1 MAAGWYRI
9 TVTLLLLCGSWE
21 KVTARQETELPAV
34 MENALENETAATDA
48 ASDDDE
54 NWQQLEDFMR
64 HKIQLNTAD
73 EATLHSLGM
82 LTDIQVQEFLTYRRL
97 LGDLV
102 SIYELQAVP
111 GFEPDV
117 IRQLLSYVKVGND
130 LMPHYNMHDYLH
142 KGGHT
147 VLLRYGRQLEK
158 SRGYQ
163 GTATAAPA
171 YQGSPDKVLLRYRY
185 SFPRYI
191 SWGITMEKD
200 AGEPWV
206 GFPKQYGFDYYSAHL
221 FVRNAGWLKTVALGD
236 YTVNLGQGLLQWQ
249 AHAYGKGAA
258 AMQIKR
264 EGDVLRPHT
273 SAGENNFF
281 RGAAATWEQRAW
293 QATAFVSLRRLDGT
307 LAPANDQEEASATA
321 LQRSGYHR
329 TLAELSRK
337 GAVQQ
342 WSGGGC
348 IRYQRHRWQLGA
360 NVVSHRLD
368 PALQRE
374 LKPYSQFDFTGAQL
388 TGASVDYAAYWKN
401 VHLFGEV
408 AASDNGKPAIVQGAL
423 ASVAPMVDVAMVYR
437 YYDKAYQSFY
447 TSSFGDGSRT
457 VNEQGWYTGVSMLLS
472 NRWKI
477 EGYVDFFRFPWLK
490 YRADAPSGGHD
501 FSMQAV
507 YTPNKRKRLSL
518 RITNATHAENRKV
531 PGNAL
536 NVLKDVTS
544 THIRL
549 QGEWTY
555 SRSWQFRARGEYSSY
570 AADTGR
576 KTGWMAYLEAAWHP
590 RACPLVLNA
599 RLARFGTADYNTRIY
614 AYERSVLYD
623 NAVSM
628 LYGDGWQYYLNAKW
642 KISRHLSCWIR
653 MHQVLYSG
661 QQTIGTGQ
669 EMIPG
674 DRKTFFQ
681 LQLLRS
687 W

>member
-9 TVTLLLLCGSWE
+9 TVIWLLLCGSWE
-21 KVTARQETELPAV
+21 KAAARQVTELPAV
-34 MENALENETAATDA
+34 MENALEKETAATDA

-54 NWQQLEDFMR
+54 DWQQLEDFMR

-73 EATLHSLGM
+73 GAMLQSLGI
-82 LTDIQVQEFLTYRRL
+82 LTAIQVEEFLTYRRL
-97 LGDLV
+97 LGNLV

-111 GFEPDV
+111 GFEPEV
-117 IRQLLSYVKVGND
+117 IRQLLPYVKVGDD
-130 LMPHYNMHDYLH
+130 LMPHYSLHDYLH

-147 VLLRYGRQLEK
+147 AMLRYGRQLEK
-158 SRGYQ
+158 PRGYQ
-163 GTATAAPA
+163 GTATAPPA
-171 YQGSPDKVLLRYRY
+171 YQGGPDKILLRYRY

-191 SWGITMEKD
+191 SWGVTMEKD
-200 AGEPWV
+200 AGEPWS

-221 FVRNAGWLKTVALGD
+221 FVRNVCGLKTIALGD

-258 AMQIKR
+258 AMQVKR
-264 EGDVLRPHT
+264 EGDILRPHT

-307 LAPANDQEEASATA
+307 LSADDDQDAGSATA

-337 GAVQQ
+337 GTVQQ
-342 WSGGGC
+342 WSGGGSV
-348 IRYQRHRWQLGA
+348 RYQQRRWQLGA
-360 NVVSHRLD
+360 NIVSHRLN

-374 LKPYSQFDFTGAQL
+374 LKPYSQFDFTGTQL
-388 TGASVDYAAYWKN
+388 TGASMDYAAYWKN

-408 AASDNGKPAIVQGAL
+408 AASDNGRPAIVQGAL
-423 ASVAPMVDVAMVYR
+423 ASVAPMVDVAMMYR

-472 NRWKI
+472 NRWKVD
-477 EGYVDFFRFPWLK
+477 GYADFFRFPWLK
-490 YRADAPSGGHD
+490 YRVDAPSGGHD
-501 FSMQAV
+501 FSVQAV

-518 RITNATHAENRKV
+518 RITNATHAENRKAA
-531 PGNAL
+531 GNAL
-536 NVLKDVTS
+536 NVLTDVTS
-544 THIRL
+544 THLRL
-549 QGEWTY
+549 QGESTY
-555 SRSWQFRARGEYSSY
+555 GHSWQFRSRAEYSMY

-576 KTGWMAYLEAAWHP
+576 KTGWLAYLEAAWHP
-590 RACPLVLNA
+590 RACPLALNA
-599 RLARFGTADYNTRIY
+599 RITRFGTADYNTRIY

-623 NAVSM
+623 NTVSM

-642 KISRHLSCWIR
+642 KINRRLSCWLR
-653 MHQVLYSG
+653 MHQVIYFG

-669 EMIPG
+669 EMVTG

-681 LQLLRS
+681 FQLLRS